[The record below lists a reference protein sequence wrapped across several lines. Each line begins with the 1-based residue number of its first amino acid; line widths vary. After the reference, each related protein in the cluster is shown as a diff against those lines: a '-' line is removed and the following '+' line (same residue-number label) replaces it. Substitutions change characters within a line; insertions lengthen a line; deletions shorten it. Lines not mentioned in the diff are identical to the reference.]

1 MIPRLPAW
9 QPGGSVVKDSRGTRV
24 MDAPTREARG
34 GRTAVALQGAAAGCR
49 VRGAPRSAG
58 GTVLRAGPIGETLG
72 GWCQAMKW
80 GGRPDRAAAQRSHRD
95 LPGWGSGGRG
105 DRF

>member
-34 GRTAVALQGAAAGCR
+34 DMTAVALQGAAAGCR
-49 VRGAPRSAG
+49 VRGAPRSVG
-58 GTVLRAGPIGETLG
+58 GTVLRAGPIGETRVR
-72 GWCQAMKW
+72 WCQAMKW
-80 GGRPDRAAAQRSHRD
+80 GGRPYRAAAKRLHRD
-95 LPGWGSGGRG
+95 LRG
-105 DRF
+105 